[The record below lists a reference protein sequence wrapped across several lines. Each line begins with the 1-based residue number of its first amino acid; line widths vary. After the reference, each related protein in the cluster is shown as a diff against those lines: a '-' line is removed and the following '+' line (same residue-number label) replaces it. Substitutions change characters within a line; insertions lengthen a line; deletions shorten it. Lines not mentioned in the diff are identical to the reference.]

1 MINLILFGPPG
12 SGKGTQ
18 AAKLAQEF
26 NLYHISTGDLFRSE
40 LKNETPLGV
49 EAKKYMDKGE
59 LVPDEVTIG
68 MLSNKLD
75 EYAGKVDGFIF
86 DGFPRTQPQA
96 EALDKLLDLKNTG
109 ISLVLA
115 LDVPEDEIVNRIIE
129 RSKTSERADDKDPEI
144 IRNRF
149 RVYLKETAQVADH
162 YKKSNKVA
170 SLNGV
175 GTIDEIFSALRSEVS
190 KLKKK

>member
-18 AAKLAQEF
+18 AVKLAEEF
-26 NLYHISTGDLFRSE
+26 NLLHISTGDLFRSE
-40 LKNETPLGV
+40 LKNETPLGL

-75 EYAGKVDGFIF
+75 EFAGKVDGFIF

-109 ISLVLA
+109 ITVVLA
-115 LDVPEDEIVNRIIE
+115 LEVPEDEIVSRIKE
-129 RSKTSERADDKDPEI
+129 RGKSSGRADDLDDSI

-149 RVYLKETAQVADH
+149 KVYLKETAQVADH
-162 YKKSNKVA
+162 YKKSDKFVA
-170 SLNGV
+170 LDGV
-175 GTIDEIFSALRSEVS
+175 GSIEAIAEALKNAVNEY
-190 KLKKK
+190 K

>member
-1 MINLILFGPPG
+1 MLNLILFGPPG

-18 AAKLAQEF
+18 AVKIAEAF

-40 LKNETPLGV
+40 LKNETPLGM

-75 EYAGKVDGFIF
+75 EYAGKVKGFIF

-96 EALDKLLDLKNTG
+96 EALDKLLDLKNTS
-109 ISLVLA
+109 ISMVLA
-115 LDVPEDEIVNRIIE
+115 LEVLEDEIVARIKE
-129 RSKTSERADDKDPEI
+129 RGKTSGRADDLDETI

-149 RVYLKETAQVADH
+149 KVYLKETAQLADY
-162 YKKSNKVA
+162 YKAAEKFTAVY
-170 SLNGV
+170 GI
-175 GTIDEIFSALRSEVS
+175 GTIDEIFDL
-190 KLKKK
+190 LKTEIDKIA

>member
-18 AAKLAQEF
+18 AVKLAQEF

-96 EALDKLLDLKNTG
+96 EALDKLLDLKNTA
-109 ISLVLA
+109 ILQVLE
-115 LDVPEDEIVNRIIE
+115 LQVPEDLCVIRILE
-129 RSKTSERADDKDPEI
+129 RGKTSGRADDNVDTIKK
-144 IRNRF
+144 RF
-149 RVYLKETAQVADH
+149 KTF
-162 YKKSNKVA
+162 
-170 SLNGV
+170 
-175 GTIDEIFSALRSEVS
+175 T
-190 KLKKK
+190 

>member
-18 AAKLAQEF
+18 AVKLAEEF
-26 NLYHISTGDLFRSE
+26 NLLHISTGDLFRSE
-40 LKNETPLGV
+40 LKNETPLGM

-75 EYAGKVDGFIF
+75 EYAGKVNGFIF

-96 EALDKLLDLKNTG
+96 EALDKLLDLKNTS
-109 ISLVLA
+109 ITLVLA
-115 LDVPEDEIVNRIIE
+115 LEVPEDEIVNRIKE
-129 RSKTSERADDKDPEI
+129 RGKTSGRADDLNDDI

-149 RVYLKETAQVADH
+149 KVYLKETAQVADH
-162 YKKSNKVA
+162 YKKSDKVVE
-170 SLNGV
+170 LEGV
-175 GTIDEIFSALRSEVS
+175 GSIDEIFNALKTVIQQTIES
-190 KLKKK
+190 

>member
-18 AAKLAQEF
+18 AVKLAEEF
-26 NLYHISTGDLFRSE
+26 NLLHILTGDLFRSE
-40 LKNETPLGV
+40 LKNETPLGL

-75 EYAGKVDGFIF
+75 EFAGKVDGFIF

-109 ISLVLA
+109 ITVVLA
-115 LDVPEDEIVNRIIE
+115 LEVPEDEIVSRIKE
-129 RSKTSERADDKDPEI
+129 RGKSSGRADDLDDSI

-149 RVYLKETAQVADH
+149 KVYLKETAQVADH
-162 YKKSNKVA
+162 YKKSDKFVA
-170 SLNGV
+170 LDGV
-175 GTIDEIFSALRSEVS
+175 GSIEAIAEALKNAVNEY
-190 KLKKK
+190 K

>member
-26 NLYHISTGDLFRSE
+26 NLLHISTGDLFRSE

-49 EAKKYMDKGE
+49 EARKYMDKGE

-115 LDVPEDEIVNRIIE
+115 LEVPEDEIVTRIIE

-162 YKKSNKVA
+162 YKKSNKVV

-175 GTIDEIFSALRSEVS
+175 GTIDEIFGALRSEVS
-190 KLKKK
+190 KLKK

>member
-18 AAKLAQEF
+18 AVKLARQF
-26 NLYHISTGDLFRSE
+26 NLLHISTGDLFRSE
-40 LKNETPLGV
+40 LKNETPLGM

-75 EYAGKVDGFIF
+75 EYARKVDGFIF

-96 EALDKLLDLKNTG
+96 EALDKLLDLKDTS

-115 LDVPEDEIVNRIIE
+115 LEVPEEEIVQRIKE
-129 RSKTSERADDKDPEI
+129 RGKTSGRADDLDDNI

-149 RVYLKETAQVADH
+149 RVYLKETAQVLDH
-162 YKKSNKVA
+162 YKQSGKVA
-170 SLNGV
+170 ELNGV
-175 GTIDEIFSALRSEVS
+175 GSIDDIFAALSAEINKV
-190 KLKKK
+190 K

>member
-1 MINLILFGPPG
+1 MINLILFVPPG

-18 AAKLAQEF
+18 AVKLAEEF
-26 NLYHISTGDLFRSE
+26 NLLHISTGDLFRSE
-40 LKNETPLGV
+40 LKNETPLGL

-75 EYAGKVDGFIF
+75 EFAGKVDGFIF

-109 ISLVLA
+109 ITVVLA
-115 LDVPEDEIVNRIIE
+115 LEVPEDEIVSRIKE
-129 RSKTSERADDKDPEI
+129 RGKSSGRADDLDDSI

-149 RVYLKETAQVADH
+149 KVYLKETAQVADH
-162 YKKSNKVA
+162 YKKSDKFVA
-170 SLNGV
+170 LDGV
-175 GTIDEIFSALRSEVS
+175 GSIEAIAEALKNAVNEY
-190 KLKKK
+190 K

>member
-18 AAKLAQEF
+18 AVKLAEEF
-26 NLYHISTGDLFRSE
+26 NLLHISTGDLFRSE

-49 EAKKYMDKGE
+49 VAKKYMDKGE

-75 EYAGKVDGFIF
+75 EYAGKVEGFIF

-96 EALDKLLDLKNTG
+96 EALDKLLDLKKTE

-115 LDVPEDEIVNRIIE
+115 LEVAEDEIVHRIKE
-129 RSKTSERADDKDPEI
+129 RGKSSGRADDLDDTI

-149 RVYLKETAQVADH
+149 KVYLKETAQVADH
-162 YKKSNKVA
+162 YKKVNKVVE
-170 SLNGV
+170 LNGI
-175 GTIDEIFSALRSEVS
+175 GSIEDIFEALKAEIN
-190 KLKKK
+190 KIK

>member
-18 AAKLAQEF
+18 AVKLAEHF
-26 NLYHISTGDLFRSE
+26 NLLHISTGDLFRSE
-40 LKNETPLGV
+40 MKNETPLGL
-49 EAKKYMDKGE
+49 EAKKYMEKGE

-75 EYAGKVDGFIF
+75 EYAGKVKGFIF

-96 EALDKLLDLKNTG
+96 EALDKLLDLKETE

-115 LDVPEDEIVNRIIE
+115 LDVPEEEIVGRIKE
-129 RSKTSERADDKDPEI
+129 RGKTSGRADDLNDEI

-149 RVYLKETAQVADH
+149 RVYLNETASVADH
-162 YKKSNKVA
+162 YKGSGRFVA
-170 SLNGV
+170 LNGV
-175 GTIDEIFSALRSEVS
+175 GSIDDIFGALKAEIEKVA
-190 KLKKK
+190 